1 MINLIL
7 WKACR
12 VPLHG
17 NWTTGLAHFEGIDTQ
32 NSWLQGVQYQSPAK
46 NTSAIEIVFLVLGM
60 NIGQGP
66 PVIKH
71 DWVKNLNL
79 HRELVRI
86 CKRGQ
91 SVVIFVYRKGQWIVS
106 DFYPLTYRIEKWDID
121 VPVTTHSL
129 AVA

>member
-32 NSWLQGVQYQSPAK
+32 NSWLQGV
-46 NTSAIEIVFLVLGM
+46 
-60 NIGQGP
+60 GQGP